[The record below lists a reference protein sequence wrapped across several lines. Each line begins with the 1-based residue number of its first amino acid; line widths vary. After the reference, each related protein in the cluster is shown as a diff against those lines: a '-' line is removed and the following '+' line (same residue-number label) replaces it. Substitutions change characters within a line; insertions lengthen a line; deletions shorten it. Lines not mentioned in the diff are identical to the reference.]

1 MNNKM
6 DIVAIGTNDTV
17 LLFSAVG
24 CVPIIKESLAEVE
37 KTIFQ
42 LAKKKQNHFHR

>member
-1 MNNKM
+1 MDNKM
-6 DIVAIGTNDTV
+6 DIVALGTNDTV

-37 KTIFQ
+37 
-42 LAKKKQNHFHR
+42 NHFSALKKAK